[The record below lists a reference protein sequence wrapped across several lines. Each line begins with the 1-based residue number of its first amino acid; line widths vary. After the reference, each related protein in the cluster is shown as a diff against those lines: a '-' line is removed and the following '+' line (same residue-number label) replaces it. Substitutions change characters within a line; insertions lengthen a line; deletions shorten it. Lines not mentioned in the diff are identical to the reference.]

1 MSQHASKCAPLTFTG
16 PGMKAIFEAIDNRTD
31 FKSYMQNYAVARNTP
46 RGPRREGPFE
56 EGFVSQSLL
65 QLHDRLMVSQ
75 LPRLP
80 PHLEKSADSMS
91 AQPSQASQTSQANT
105 NGIINASVPGTIIP
119 AEGYNV
125 PGIPASTGA
134 TFGVDLGVQRDG
146 TEIPNVVE
154 KCAEAIEAYGQS

>member
-1 MSQHASKCAPLTFTG
+1 
-16 PGMKAIFEAIDNRTD
+16 MKAIFEAIDNRTD

-91 AQPSQASQTSQANT
+91 AQANT

-134 TFGVDLGVQRDG
+134 TFGVDLGEQLQRDG